1 MRGPVRPDGQ
11 TAPLTVTLRIA
22 SSCAHHCRRGTS
34 PAAGDDVGSADVGYN
49 GQLAADFAVKTP
61 TLDKLSAAGVKLSA
75 HYVRNWCAPTR
86 AMIMTSRYELHFAQT
101 GGGGTGHTNGV
112 PVNFTLLPEALRRA
126 NYTSYGFG
134 KWQ

>member
-1 MRGPVRPDGQ
+1 MYLQDSLVQRAYHCSRG
-11 TAPLTVTLRIA
+11 
-22 SSCAHHCRRGTS
+22 S
-34 PAAGDDVGSADVGYN
+34 PAAGDDVGSADVGYH

-61 TLDKLSAAGVKLSA
+61 TLDRLSAAGVRLSA

-101 GGGGTGHTNGV
+101 GGGGAGHTNGV

-126 NYTSYGFG
+126 NYTTYGFG